1 MLGER
6 DRRCSKLTIILKRAL
21 LSVQYLSCNFFPC
34 SKIRTA
40 ERVESHLW
48 GTNWWGSVL
57 LIFLKSFLMRAHM
70 FPVWK
75 RNEKFWMAEHFLWSK
90 SINTSLMITGVIAIM
105 EKLIWDL
112 KAKSPSWLTSQGFIT
127 SRGSSASERRRLL
140 FYMVLALWSGI
151 GQSHTAR
158 DALDYSSFYE
168 LLFGHFLSSFQ
179 HLWYTLSLK

>member
-1 MLGER
+1 MCGKPSLGN
-6 DRRCSKLTIILKRAL
+6 KLVGFSIA
-21 LSVQYLSCNFFPC
+21 YF
-34 SKIRTA
+34 SKILSY
-40 ERVESHLW
+40 ESSYVSCLKKKW
-48 GTNWWGSVL
+48 EILNGWA
-57 LIFLKSFLMRAHM
+57 FLVKQVH
-70 FPVWK
+70 K
-75 RNEKFWMAEHFLWSK
+75 HFL
-90 SINTSLMITGVIAIM
+90 NDHRGVIAIM

-140 FYMVLALWSGI
+140 FYMELALWSGI